1 MLGNTTLVLTA
12 YNMNM
17 YAKILDFNHFLPD
30 LTLDMKIDI

>member
-17 YAKILDFNHFLPD
+17 YAKF
-30 LTLDMKIDI
+30 LTLIIFYQI